1 MAAGGGPSTKRL
13 PARPKTPVFREAQK
27 HIRAKLEKKWVGE
40 FVLSPDYKA
49 RSGVGVEREG
59 GKEQAAGVTADR
71 GSPVSVY
78 KPARSCMRI
87 VRTCIFYMS

>member
-1 MAAGGGPSTKRL
+1 MA
-13 PARPKTPVFREAQK
+13 
-27 HIRAKLEKKWVGE
+27 E

-49 RSGVGVEREG
+49 RSGVVVERER

-78 KPARSCMRI
+78 KPALSFMRI